1 MLVLASFK
9 QYNAVY
15 VNNRSLLNLKFV
27 CGLICPTIVLVILIT
42 KKKALKSSQ
51 MQIRPYF
58 SDHPDFPQFDDIE
71 DDLNKVENTW
81 GLFDEFHTSMK
92 EMANEEWILFR

>member
-1 MLVLASFK
+1 
-9 QYNAVY
+9 
-15 VNNRSLLNLKFV
+15 
-27 CGLICPTIVLVILIT
+27 
-42 KKKALKSSQ
+42 
-51 MQIRPYF
+51 MQIKPYF

-81 GLFDEFHTSMK
+81 GLFDEFHSSMK

>member
-1 MLVLASFK
+1 M
-9 QYNAVY
+9 
-15 VNNRSLLNLKFV
+15 LNLCYQSNTNYWEESIEV
-27 CGLICPTIVLVILIT
+27 SL
-42 KKKALKSSQ
+42 Q
-51 MQIRPYF
+51 MQIKPYF

>member
-1 MLVLASFK
+1 MRRKHWSLFT
-9 QYNAVY
+9 NA
-15 VNNRSLLNLKFV
+15 NQTL
-27 CGLICPTIVLVILIT
+27 
-42 KKKALKSSQ
+42 
-51 MQIRPYF
+51 F

>member
-1 MLVLASFK
+1 MFVICAKYQSNTD
-9 QYNAVY
+9 YWEESIEV
-15 VNNRSLLNLKFV
+15 SLRMK
-27 CGLICPTIVLVILIT
+27 I
-42 KKKALKSSQ
+42 K
-51 MQIRPYF
+51 PYF

>member
-1 MLVLASFK
+1 MCV
-9 QYNAVY
+9 
-15 VNNRSLLNLKFV
+15 
-27 CGLICPTIVLVILIT
+27 LICPTIVLVILIT
-42 KKKALKSSQ
+42 KKKASKSFHN
-51 MQIRPYF
+51 F